1 MDRALG
7 RIAAFLVAVT
17 LAMLVLAP
25 ASRAEDIAGA
35 DRAAIQALIAGQIE
49 AFRHDDGAA
58 AWGYASPMIQGQ
70 FPTPDAFM
78 GMVRKGYQPVYR
90 PRSVTFGPI
99 ADTPA
104 GPMQKVYVTGPDG
117 RAYIAVYT
125 LERQP
130 DGSWKIN
137 GCSLTEDNSP
147 TI

>member
-1 MDRALG
+1 MDRAIR
-7 RIAAFLVAVT
+7 RIAGLLV
-17 LAMLVLAP
+17 VLAFAGLFTTP
-25 ASRAEDIAGA
+25 AVRAADIAGS
-35 DRAAIQALIAGQIE
+35 DRAAIQSLIAGQIE
-49 AFRHDDGAA
+49 AFRSDNGAA

-90 PRSVTFGPI
+90 PRSLTFGPI
-99 ADTPA
+99 EDTPA

-125 LERQP
+125 MERQP

-137 GCSLTEDNSP
+137 GCSLAEDNSP